1 MKQFLPIIAASLA
14 TGSPVLEKKQAAV
27 SIHDAFVSAGK
38 EFFGTATDQGLLQSG
53 SNADII
59 IANFGQVT
67 GENSMKWGSLE
78 ATRGQYNWGPADFLA
93 DWATTNNKLIRGHT
107 LVWHS
112 QLPTWVEGISDPA
125 ELTEVIQNHIA
136 TVAGRYAGQVAHWYV
151 LSIRLIFSHLYG
163 YHTNALY
170 LPRDVLN
177 EILAEDGTLRDSVFS
192 RVLGEDFV
200 RIAFEAARAADPA
213 AKLYINDYNLDSA
226 DYGKVNGMV
235 ELVTKWVG
243 EGIPIDGIG
252 EFFFSRSKHLLNYKE
267 AETDTLSRHADSSH
281 WRPGQCSPGCAG
293 EARRGAG

>member
-136 TVAGRYAGQVAHWYV
+136 TVAGRYAGQVAHW
-151 LSIRLIFSHLYG
+151 
-163 YHTNALY
+163 
-170 LPRDVLN
+170 DVLN